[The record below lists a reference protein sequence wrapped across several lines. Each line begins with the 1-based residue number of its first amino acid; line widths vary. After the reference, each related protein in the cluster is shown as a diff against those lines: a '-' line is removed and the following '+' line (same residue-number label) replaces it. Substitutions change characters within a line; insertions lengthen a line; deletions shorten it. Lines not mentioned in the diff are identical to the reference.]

1 MVRNVPGNLAVGLQD
16 SEFRFGK
23 RFTPVKFLRI
33 QAGMAYRER
42 SLDGLNIDRRS
53 LQDLKRFSSRQS
65 MPHATKRLHFLGT
78 EVICYLGRGGK
89 RPIQSWYRPF
99 FQVQEP

>member
-1 MVRNVPGNLAVGLQD
+1 MFDLGSLLALGCV
-16 SEFRFGK
+16 
-23 RFTPVKFLRI
+23 V
-33 QAGMAYRER
+33 
-42 SLDGLNIDRRS
+42 
-53 LQDLKRFSSRQS
+53 FSWKA
-65 MPHATKRLHFLGT
+65 MPHATNWLHFLST